1 MNTFEFYGAPLR
13 DLSGLRRPAGPGRGG
28 LDRDR
33 CLRRDEHH
41 DSRRSHCWAHSVFNQ
56 TDIRAPCLIL
66 KVTFKNTQRWR
77 INNGPIGQS
86 VIV

>member
-1 MNTFEFYGAPLR
+1 MARIYAISRDCAARQVLGEEVSIEVDAFDEMNITI
-13 DLSGLRRPAGPGRGG
+13 
-28 LDRDR
+28 
-33 CLRRDEHH
+33 
-41 DSRRSHCWAHSVFNQ
+41 SRRSHCWAHSVFNQ